1 MSYAYGTDEW
11 EKAYLNMVAKRLAEE
26 PKPYFVGTPEWLDTY
41 EKVVQGDAA
50 YRQAAKAWE
59 GSVVLHILAK
69 PEVGLDNDLF
79 LFMDLWHGDCR
90 SMRLVP
96 KEIGEA
102 ADFVIT
108 GEYEK
113 WKLVMEEELDPLKG
127 IMQGKFNLQG
137 DLTTILRAA
146 QSAGRLATLVGTLD
160 MKFLDNMNA
169 DELDS
174 YKSLFNEMRT
184 EYGI

>member
-11 EKAYLNMVAKRLAEE
+11 EKAYLNMVTKRLAEE
-26 PKPYFVGTPEWLDTY
+26 SKPYIMGTPEWVDCY
-41 EKVVQGDAA
+41 EKTVQEDAA
-50 YRQAAKAWE
+50 YKEAAKTWE
-59 GSVVLHILAK
+59 GSVVIHILAK

-96 KEIGEA
+96 KEIGET

-108 GEYEK
+108 GEYDK

-127 IMQGKFNLQG
+127 IMQGKFNLKG
-137 DLTTILRAA
+137 DLSTVLRGA
-146 QSAGRLATLVGTLD
+146 QSAGRLAALVGTLNTR
-160 MKFLDNMNA
+160 FLDDMSVI
-169 DELDS
+169 ELDGF
-174 YKSLFNEMRT
+174 KSWFNEMRT
-184 EYGI
+184 EYGV

>member
-11 EKAYLNMVAKRLAEE
+11 EKAYLNMVVKRLAEE
-26 PKPYFVGTPEWLDTY
+26 PKPYVMGTPEWVDTY
-41 EKVVQGDAA
+41 EKTVQEDAA
-50 YRQAAKAWE
+50 YREAAKTWE
-59 GSVVLHILAK
+59 GPVVIHILAK

-102 ADFVIT
+102 GDFVIT
-108 GEYEK
+108 GEYDE
-113 WKLVMEEELDPLKG
+113 WKLVMEEELDPVKG
-127 IMQGKFNLQG
+127 MLQGKLKLTG
-137 DLTTILRAA
+137 DLSTVLRAA
-146 QSAGRLATLVGTLD
+146 QSAGRLASLVGTLNTKFPDD
-160 MKFLDNMNA
+160 MSA
-169 DELDS
+169 SELDS
-174 YKSLFNEMRT
+174 YKSSFNEIRT